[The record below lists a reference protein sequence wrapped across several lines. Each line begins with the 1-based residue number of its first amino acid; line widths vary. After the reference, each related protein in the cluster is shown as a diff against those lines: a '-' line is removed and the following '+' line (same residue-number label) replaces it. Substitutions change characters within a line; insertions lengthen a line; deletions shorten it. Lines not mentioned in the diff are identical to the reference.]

1 MWCTRESVCWLVV
14 HLYGCDCWLLHSMS
28 VCHGEHITIPPGY
41 TQKQSQCPSSWLTK
55 KLTANDSQVRSST
68 HILLLVEVAALSLKD
83 HQCSTH
89 KVKIWIFFATGCK
102 CFTRLFAHIEWK
114 RTGGKYSPMSKGQ
127 STSYLSN
134 YQVPLYL
141 RKCRKRCRNQ
151 ISHTHTK
158 TIHMDKQHYKLEEN
172 ISVPLI
178 RCMFFLS

>member
-1 MWCTRESVCWLVV
+1 MWCTRESVCWSVV

-102 CFTRLFAHIEWK
+102 CFTRLFLRSHRMKANRRQIF
-114 RTGGKYSPMSKGQ
+114 TNVKGTVHPIVELFIQ
-127 STSYLSN
+127 LSSSIIFEKM
-134 YQVPLYL
+134 QKTLQ
-141 RKCRKRCRNQ
+141 KSD
-151 ISHTHTK
+151 ITHSH
-158 TIHMDKQHYKLEEN
+158 QNNPYG
-172 ISVPLI
+172 
-178 RCMFFLS
+178 